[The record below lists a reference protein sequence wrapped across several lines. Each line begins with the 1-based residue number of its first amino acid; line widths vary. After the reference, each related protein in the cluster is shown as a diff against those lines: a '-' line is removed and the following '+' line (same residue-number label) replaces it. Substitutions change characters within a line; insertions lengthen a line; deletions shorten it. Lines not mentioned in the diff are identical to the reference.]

1 MIRHKTLLLS
11 LILALCLV
19 LPACALTPASSM
31 SQPPQETSTGP
42 VITAHDL
49 LAGTKAAREISR
61 FSDQLFFSSL
71 ANADNV
77 LISPTSVFLALAMTS
92 NGAASTTEKA
102 MLDLL
107 AGRESTVAELNAT
120 ARSWLDQLD
129 KVQDKELQLKV
140 ANSIWLRNDFPAA
153 EKFLQ
158 DNAAFYAADTRE
170 LDFASPAAPKEINSW
185 VEENTNGLIKEM
197 VSQIDPST
205 VMFLINT
212 LYFKAQW
219 QEPFAKEETYKR
231 SFYGPGPAVE
241 VDFMHQTGSLACFTT
256 DSGRGVYL
264 PYGGGRFAY
273 FAILPDQDLDPVS
286 WMEKQ
291 GETDFFASLSSWM
304 AQAEKR
310 QVMLALPRYK
320 ASYEDSLVDELEA
333 LGMALAF
340 DGGRADFSRLVAA
353 GSKGL
358 YISEVKH
365 KTFISVDEKGTEAAA
380 ATSVAIDESAAL
392 IDDTD
397 KLVFDRPF
405 VYGIMDLSLGLPLFA
420 GILTDPLAE

>member
-1 MIRHKTLLLS
+1 
-11 LILALCLV
+11 
-19 LPACALTPASSM
+19 
-31 SQPPQETSTGP
+31 
-42 VITAHDL
+42 
-49 LAGTKAAREISR
+49 
-61 FSDQLFFSSL
+61 
-71 ANADNV
+71 
-77 LISPTSVFLALAMTS
+77 
-92 NGAASTTEKA
+92 
-102 MLDLL
+102 
-107 AGRESTVAELNAT
+107 
-120 ARSWLDQLD
+120 
-129 KVQDKELQLKV
+129 
-140 ANSIWLRNDFPAA
+140 
-153 EKFLQ
+153 
-158 DNAAFYAADTRE
+158 
-170 LDFASPAAPKEINSW
+170 
-185 VEENTNGLIKEM
+185 
-197 VSQIDPST
+197 
-205 VMFLINT
+205 
-212 LYFKAQW
+212 
-219 QEPFAKEETYKR
+219 
-231 SFYGPGPAVE
+231 
-241 VDFMHQTGSLACFTT
+241 
-256 DSGRGVYL
+256 
-264 PYGGGRFAY
+264 
-273 FAILPDQDLDPVS
+273 
-286 WMEKQ
+286 MEKQ
-291 GETDFFASLSSWM
+291 GETDLFASLSSWM